1 MSDAL
6 TVTGARLD
14 GAVVGLR
21 AVDGVIT
28 EVGPAVDARPG
39 DEVVDGSGL
48 ALVPGLVN
56 GHGHAAMTLFR
67 GYAGD
72 LPLMEWLQTKI
83 WPAEARLDDDDVY
96 WGTRLACLEMI
107 RSGTVRFW
115 DMYWR
120 PVAVARAVEDSGL
133 RAAVGM
139 PLIDGL
145 DPEQGKKMCA
155 EAARALDELAGC
167 SDRITPSLTPHGI
180 YTVSE
185 PSLHWVAQEAAAR
198 GLPVHIHFLETE
210 DEVTGCVARTGE
222 QPAAYLDRIGL
233 LNPHVVLAH
242 GCYLDDGAFALV
254 AERGATVVT
263 NPVSNLKLAVGR
275 IFPLAKARAAGVA
288 VGLGTDGAA
297 SNNGLDL
304 LQDVKFLALV
314 QKHAERDPAACPASD
329 AWAIAT
335 GAWAPALGGTKGIAV
350 GEPAD
355 FLLVCADAPEL
366 EPGHLVDNLVYAASG
381 AVVDTTV
388 VAGRVLMRNRKV
400 EGEQEIRA
408 RALERARRLGVAG

>member
-1 MSDAL
+1 VSAL
-6 TVTGARLD
+6 SVTGARLD
-14 GAVVGLR
+14 GTVVGLR
-21 AVDGVIT
+21 AVDGVISD
-28 EVGPAVDARPG
+28 VGPAVAPQPG

-133 RAAVGM
+133 RASVGM
-139 PLIDGL
+139 PLIDGM
-145 DPEQGKKMCA
+145 DPARGKEMCA
-155 EAARALDELAGC
+155 EAAQALDELAGF
-167 SDRITPSLTPHGI
+167 DPRVTPTLTPHGI

-185 PSLHWVAQEAAAR
+185 PTLEWVAQEAAAR
-198 GLPVHIHFLETE
+198 DLSVHVHFLETE
-210 DEVTGCVARTGE
+210 DEVTGCVERTGK
-222 QPAAYLDRIGL
+222 QPAPYLDRIGL
-233 LNPHVVLAH
+233 LGPRVVLAH
-242 GCYLDDGAFALV
+242 GCYLDDDALTLV
-254 AERGATVVT
+254 GERGATVVT

-275 IFPLAKARAAGVA
+275 VFPLAKARTAGIA

-304 LQDVKFLALV
+304 LQDVKILALI
-314 QKHAERDPAACPASD
+314 QKHAQHDPAACPATD

-335 GAWAPALGGTKGIAV
+335 GAWAPVLGGDPTITPGA
-350 GEPAD
+350 PAD
-355 FLLVCADAPEL
+355 FLLVREDAPEL
-366 EPGHLVDNLVYAASG
+366 GPGHLIDNLVYSASG

-388 VAGRVLMRNRKV
+388 VAGRVLMRNRV
-400 EGEQEIRA
+400 VDGEDEVRA
-408 RALERARRLGVAG
+408 RALERARRLGVAS